1 MKKFREIAR
10 KAIALPLTIK
20 TKDGGKT
27 VINKDIN
34 KLAPYPKSKAQKE
47 CKHEHYRF
55 LNRNERRKKEFEKI
69 GAEAGCLDCGC
80 LFVNIKDE
88 VTFGDKK

>member
-1 MKKFREIAR
+1 MN
-10 KAIALPLTIK
+10 
-20 TKDGGKT
+20 GGDKI

-55 LNRNERRKKEFEKI
+55 LNRNERRKKEFAKI

-80 LFVNIKDE
+80 LFVNIKE
-88 VTFGDKK
+88 EITFGDNKY